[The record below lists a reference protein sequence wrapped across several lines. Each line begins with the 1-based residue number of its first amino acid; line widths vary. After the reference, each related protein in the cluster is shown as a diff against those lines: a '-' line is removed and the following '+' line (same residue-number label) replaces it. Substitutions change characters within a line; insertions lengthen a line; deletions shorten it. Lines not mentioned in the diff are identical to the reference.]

1 MLTTIA
7 VILYLVAAT
16 LAFWAALAAI
26 EKAGG
31 KADRKTGCVR
41 APAWHGRMWLIIAAL
56 FVALAI
62 SRQFGIEEALRIW
75 LRGGLQ
81 ADGVYQ
87 QRREYQAIL
96 ASLIIVITSLGAMG
110 GFALMVKGG
119 MLRRSGPSRIVVFAI
134 LAACTMVMLV
144 ILRLVS
150 LHMLDVLLFRGPR
163 LNWLLDIGSTFVV
176 GGASVRYVQ
185 VLARK
190 IRR

>member
-7 VILYLVAAT
+7 VILYLAA
-16 LAFWAALAAI
+16 AALAFRA
-26 EKAGG
+26 ALAVSG
-31 KADRKTGCVR
+31 KTGGVR
-41 APAWHGRMWLIIAAL
+41 APYWHGPIWLIIAAS

-75 LRGGLQ
+75 LRSGLQ

-87 QRREYQAIL
+87 QRREYQSIL
-96 ASLIIVITSLGAMG
+96 ASIIIVITSLGAMG
-110 GFALMVKGG
+110 GFALLVKGG
-119 MLRRSGPSRIVVFAI
+119 MLRRSGPSRIVVIAI

-190 IRR
+190 ARR